1 MKGCFHTINEKL
13 KLWLEQN
20 EKTFTENGI
29 IQIERYEY
37 NNESLVVQHETNL
50 YIGEITAC
58 IDGFTNIQVLE
69 IKTGE
74 LVLCMHCMCREDME
88 ISPMFDM
95 YMNFI
100 KRRI

>member
-1 MKGCFHTINEKL
+1 MNEKL

-20 EKTFTENGI
+20 EKTFAENGI
-29 IQIERYEY
+29 IEAVRYE
-37 NNESLVVQHETNL
+37 NNGHSLVVQHDTDL
-50 YIGEITAC
+50 YMGEIVARN
-58 IDGFTNIQVLE
+58 DGFTDIQILE

-74 LVLCMHCMCREDME
+74 LVFCMHCMCREDME

-95 YMNFI
+95 YIDFM

>member
-1 MKGCFHTINEKL
+1 MKGCFHTMNEKL
-13 KLWLEQN
+13 TLWLEQN
-20 EKTFTENGI
+20 EKTFAENGI

-37 NNESLVVQHETNL
+37 NNESLVVQHETDL
-50 YIGEITAC
+50 YIGEITAR
-58 IDGFTNIQVLE
+58 IDYFTDIQVLE

-88 ISPMFDM
+88 ISPMLDM